1 MEHILPKDT
10 SEPWLN
16 PELWEGTFV
25 PEADGSS
32 SAELSDYSIGRMPYP
47 GASALGGILLL
58 VIAVCA
64 FFTYMTVTSTQVSPQ
79 HIIAVASVLGGY
91 AVLSFHGSKRSTP
104 SRSVNLGAHYAA
116 FAKLNGYNYGSGGQG
131 TLPNKMASALVDVM
145 SPFRGVQTRTD
156 DALSPASALV
166 AEGVTNTCFT
176 VWGILGNSGYRFCA
190 AYMQG
195 LGFLLYVKLDR
206 PTLNRLEIV
215 SRKWS
220 GQLRMVYE
228 YKPEGNLEYSE
239 FNKRFR
245 VMTDIQTVEGS
256 EMHQVVEPVT
266 MDKLVQLSDR
276 FGGTM
281 RALFEEDEFLI
292 WFMPDKKSPI
302 YESLTK
308 PVDNGE
314 FSQLMAASLSDLE
327 SMATAW

>member
-1 MEHILPKDT
+1 
-10 SEPWLN
+10 
-16 PELWEGTFV
+16 
-25 PEADGSS
+25 
-32 SAELSDYSIGRMPYP
+32 
-47 GASALGGILLL
+47 
-58 VIAVCA
+58 
-64 FFTYMTVTSTQVSPQ
+64 
-79 HIIAVASVLGGY
+79 
-91 AVLSFHGSKRSTP
+91 
-104 SRSVNLGAHYAA
+104 
-116 FAKLNGYNYGSGGQG
+116 
-131 TLPNKMASALVDVM
+131 
-145 SPFRGVQTRTD
+145 
-156 DALSPASALV
+156 
-166 AEGVTNTCFT
+166 
-176 VWGILGNSGYRFCA
+176 
-190 AYMQG
+190 
-195 LGFLLYVKLDR
+195 
-206 PTLNRLEIV
+206 
-215 SRKWS
+215 
-220 GQLRMVYE
+220 MVYE